1 MRVRADLQLAARS
14 IAVGVSHCFNPIDGP
29 CPDSVAPVHD
39 LACVIH
45 LHSLY
50 SDGTGTVREIVRA
63 GRRAGVDVV
72 MLTDHDTLEAKRQ
85 GDEGWHDGV
94 LLLVGEEVSPPRRD
108 HCLAFGVDTEIDNG
122 LDAERILRAIR
133 AAGGLS
139 FAAHPFSRGSRRFKR
154 AGDGMPFA
162 ALDSDALHGI
172 ELWSFVTDTAET
184 FESLPEALRFVV
196 APGRVLDHPPERNM
210 SEWDRLCRR
219 RRVVAIGGLDAH
231 QIGKRIGPFVPLR
244 LMAYHRSFR
253 FLRTHVL
260 CHEATTGDLEHDR
273 AQVYS
278 ALRDGRCYL
287 AMDSLGPPRGFEFSA
302 GRARDGIGGPGR
314 RAHPARHRART
325 RRSAPAARRRVD
337 RQRGFRDRA
346 GPRRPRAGR
355 LPDRGPA
362 PRARP
367 RAHVDRLQSDLP
379 AMTAKGLA
387 ATVDTSLHEVQGRAG
402 LAKRSA

>member
-1 MRVRADLQLAARS
+1 
-14 IAVGVSHCFNPIDGP
+14 
-29 CPDSVAPVHD
+29 VHD

-45 LHSLY
+45 LHSLH

-122 LDAERILRAIR
+122 LDAEGILRAIR

-184 FESLPEALRFVV
+184 FEGLPEALRFVV
-196 APGRVLDHPPERNM
+196 APGRVLEHPPARNL

-231 QIGKRIGPFVPLR
+231 QIGRRIGPFVPLR

-253 FLRTHVL
+253 YLRTHVL

-273 AQVYS
+273 AQVYA

-287 AMDSLGPPRGFEFSA
+287 AMDSLGPPGGFEFSA
-302 GRARDGIGGPGR
+302 GELEMGSEAPAGEHTLRATVPAPADLRLVRDGESIATADSATELVHDVREPGVYRIEVRR
-314 RAHPARHRART
+314 RAHGRART
-325 RRSAPAARRRVD
+325 WIVSNPIYLR
-337 RQRGFRDRA
+337 
-346 GPRRPRAGR
+346 
-355 LPDRGPA
+355 
-362 PRARP
+362 
-367 RAHVDRLQSDLP
+367 
-379 AMTAKGLA
+379 
-387 ATVDTSLHEVQGRAG
+387 
-402 LAKRSA
+402 

>member
-1 MRVRADLQLAARS
+1 M
-14 IAVGVSHCFNPIDGP
+14 
-29 CPDSVAPVHD
+29 HD

-45 LHSLY
+45 LHSLH

-94 LLLVGEEVSPPRRD
+94 LLLVGEEVSPAAARPLPGLRRGHRD
-108 HCLAFGVDTEIDNG
+108 
-122 LDAERILRAIR
+122 RQRAR
-133 AAGGLS
+133 RRRHPARDPSGRRSVVRGP
-139 FAAHPFSRGSRRFKR
+139 PFSRGSRRFKR

-184 FESLPEALRFVV
+184 FESLPEALRFIV
-196 APGRVLDHPPERNM
+196 APGRVLEHPPERNM
-210 SEWDRLCRR
+210 SEWDRLCRS

-260 CHEATTGDLEHDR
+260 CGEPPTGELDHDR
-273 AQVYS
+273 DQVYS

-287 AMDSLGPPRGFEFSA
+287 AMDSLGPPRGFAFSA
-302 GRARDGIGGPGR
+302 GELQMGSEDTAGEHTLRAAVPSPAQLRLLRDGEAIASADDATELVHEAREPGVYR
-314 RAHPARHRART
+314 VE
-325 RRSAPAARRRVD
+325 ARRH
-337 RQRGFRDRA
+337 A
-346 GPRRPRAGR
+346 HGR
-355 LPDRGPA
+355 SRTWIVSNPIYL
-362 PRARP
+362 RARP
-367 RAHVDRLQSDLP
+367 N
-379 AMTAKGLA
+379 
-387 ATVDTSLHEVQGRAG
+387 
-402 LAKRSA
+402 

>member
-1 MRVRADLQLAARS
+1 MWDTTSTLSTAPGA
-14 IAVGVSHCFNPIDGP
+14 
-29 CPDSVAPVHD
+29 DSVAPVHD

-45 LHSLY
+45 LHSLH

-108 HCLAFGVDTEIDNG
+108 HCLAFGVDTEIDHDLG
-122 LDAERILRAIR
+122 ADGILRAIR

-184 FESLPEALRFVV
+184 FESLPEALRFIV
-196 APGRVLDHPPERNM
+196 APGRVLEHPPERNM
-210 SEWDRLCRR
+210 SEWDRLCRS

-231 QIGKRIGPFVPLR
+231 QIGKRIGPFVPFR

-260 CHEATTGDLEHDR
+260 CGEPPTGDLDHDR
-273 AQVYS
+273 DQVYS
-278 ALRDGRCYL
+278 ALREGRCYL
-287 AMDSLGPPRGFEFSA
+287 AMDSLGPPRGFAFTAGELQMGSEGSA
-302 GRARDGIGGPGR
+302 GEHTLRAAVPSPAQLRLLRDGEPIATADDATELVEEVRGPR
-314 RAHPARHRART
+314 VYRVE
-325 RRSAPAARRRVD
+325 ARRH
-337 RQRGFRDRA
+337 A
-346 GPRRPRAGR
+346 HGR
-355 LPDRGPA
+355 SRTWIVSNPIYLR
-362 PRARP
+362 
-367 RAHVDRLQSDLP
+367 
-379 AMTAKGLA
+379 
-387 ATVDTSLHEVQGRAG
+387 
-402 LAKRSA
+402 